1 MQELHENRAIYFR
14 LPAAGTSDLVKNTK
28 SESVFLIKSKRNL
41 CEVFDQR
48 KSTTMKPELKKAYA
62 ALGIVSFFWGTTY
75 IASRI
80 GAQYMPGLFI
90 AGVRQF
96 LSGAILV
103 GFFLLKGYKMPQW
116 DELKKISLQGILLL
130 CIANGLL
137 TWSLEYI
144 SSGLA
149 AIIAALVPLFITL
162 FTVWLSRCAKVTR
175 WMIAGILIGLAGV
188 ATIFYDYI
196 GDLRDSKFL
205 LGVVFALLSVLSWSF
220 GTVYTSK
227 QKFKIDILFNVGLQM
242 LIAGFVMLFICGL
255 TGKYVNLAQSAHASW
270 YALIYLIIFGS
281 LLAYSAYV
289 FAITKLPPTLVS
301 IYAYINP
308 IVAVV
313 LGWMLLQEKMNWNM
327 VLGTVI
333 TLTGVWLVNREFKK
347 IKTEEIKTGS

>member
-1 MQELHENRAIYFR
+1 M
-14 LPAAGTSDLVKNTK
+14 PKDPTG
-28 SESVFLIKSKRNL
+28 SKTN
-41 CEVFDQR
+41 E
-48 KSTTMKPELKKAYA
+48 MKKELKKAYA
-62 ALGIVSFFWGTTY
+62 ALAIVSFFWGTTY

-80 GAQYMPGLFI
+80 GAQYMPGLFV

-103 GFFLLKGYKMPQW
+103 SFFLARGYKMPSW
-116 DELKKISLQGILLL
+116 NVLKRISLQGILLL

-162 FTVWLSRCAKVTR
+162 FTVWFSSCAKITK
-175 WMIAGILIGLAGV
+175 WMIAGIVLGFAGV
-188 ATIFYDYI
+188 LTIFYNYL
-196 GDLRDSKFL
+196 GEMHNKKFL
-205 LGVVFALLSVLSWSF
+205 IGVVFALLSVLSWSF

-242 LIAGFVMLFICGL
+242 LIAGFVMLIICGF
-255 TGKYVNLAQSAHASW
+255 TGKYVNLVESAHASW
-270 YALIYLIIFGS
+270 YALLYLIFFGS

-301 IYAYINP
+301 VYAYINP
-308 IVAVV
+308 IVAVL
-313 LGWMLLQEKMNWNM
+313 LGWMLLREKMNVNM
-327 VLGTVI
+327 ILGTAI
-333 TLTGVWLVNREFKK
+333 TLTGVWLVNREYKK
-347 IKTEEIKTGS
+347 LKKEEVAVT